1 MTNLQ
6 PESVSRETL
15 MSKYFPGQEDAIRAY
30 AEFLTTAG
38 IERGLIGPREGERI
52 WERHIFNC
60 LPVTQLLPQGASLFD
75 IGSGAGLPGIVI
87 ALARPDLKVTLIE
100 PLERRVEFL
109 NEAVAAI
116 AAGGVEIEVIR
127 GRAQDVKKSADFVTA
142 RAVAP
147 MEKLKK
153 MSWHMVKTGGS
164 LLAMKGESA
173 ANEMVGIK
181 GAELHEIKL
190 EGIELGRV
198 ISVRKGSLISAEISA
213 WLIHVKQAI
222 ARARQRSSAS
232 GG

>member
-15 MSKYFPGQEDAIRAY
+15 ITQYFPGQEDAIRAY

-173 ANEMVGIK
+173 ASEMVGIK

-198 ISVRKGSLISAEISA
+198 ISVRKGSVISA
-213 WLIHVKQAI
+213 
-222 ARARQRSSAS
+222 
-232 GG
+232 

>member
-1 MTNLQ
+1 MENLQ
-6 PESVSRETL
+6 PESLSSIKVSRETL
-15 MSKYFPGQEDAIRAY
+15 TQETLIAKYFPGQEGSIEAFAQ
-30 AEFLTTAG
+30 FLVGAG

-52 WERHIFNC
+52 WDRHIFNC
-60 LPVTQLLPQGASLFD
+60 LPVTQLLPNGASLFD

-87 ALARPDLKVTLIE
+87 ALARPDLQVTLIE
-100 PLERRVEFL
+100 PLERRIDFL

-116 AAGGVEIEVIR
+116 GDLPFPIQVIR

-147 MEKLKK
+147 LEKLKK

-173 ANEMVGIK
+173 ATEMVGVK

-190 EGIELGRV
+190 DGIELGRI
-198 ISVRKGSLISAEISA
+198 ISIRKGA
-213 WLIHVKQAI
+213 
-222 ARARQRSSAS
+222 
-232 GG
+232 

>member
-1 MTNLQ
+1 M
-6 PESVSRETL
+6 SASDVSRETL
-15 MSKYFPGQEDAIRAY
+15 IKRYFPERLDEIAAY
-30 AEFLTTAG
+30 AHFLTTAG

-87 ALARPDLKVTLIE
+87 ALARPDLSVTLIE
-100 PLERRVEFL
+100 PLERRVSFL
-109 NEAVAAI
+109 TEAVD
-116 AAGGVEIEVIR
+116 GLNIEVIR

-147 MEKLKK
+147 LEKLKK

-173 ANEMVGIK
+173 SAEMEGVK
-181 GAELHEIKL
+181 GATLHEITL
-190 EGIELGRV
+190 EGIELGHIV
-198 ISVRKGSLISAEISA
+198 AIKKGA
-213 WLIHVKQAI
+213 
-222 ARARQRSSAS
+222 
-232 GG
+232 

>member
-1 MTNLQ
+1 M
-6 PESVSRETL
+6 SASDVSRETL
-15 MSKYFPGQEDAIRAY
+15 IERYFPERLDEIATY
-30 AEFLTTAG
+30 AHFLTTAG

-87 ALARPDLKVTLIE
+87 ALARPDLSVTLIE
-100 PLERRVEFL
+100 PLERRVSFL
-109 NEAVAAI
+109 NEAVEGLNLEI
-116 AAGGVEIEVIR
+116 NKIEVIR

-147 MEKLKK
+147 LEKLKK

-173 ANEMVGIK
+173 STEMEGVK
-181 GAELHEIKL
+181 GATLHEITL
-190 EGIELGRV
+190 EGIELGRIV
-198 ISVRKGSLISAEISA
+198 AIKKGA
-213 WLIHVKQAI
+213 
-222 ARARQRSSAS
+222 
-232 GG
+232 

>member
-1 MTNLQ
+1 M
-6 PESVSRETL
+6 SASDVSRETL
-15 MSKYFPGQEDAIRAY
+15 IERYFPERLDEIAAY
-30 AEFLTTAG
+30 THFLSTAG

-87 ALARPDLKVTLIE
+87 ALARPDLSVTLIE
-100 PLERRVEFL
+100 PLERRVAFL
-109 NEAVAAI
+109 KEAVEGLNLKI
-116 AAGGVEIEVIR
+116 NNMEVIR

-147 MEKLKK
+147 LEKLKK

-173 ANEMVGIK
+173 SSEMEGVK
-181 GAELHEIKL
+181 GATLHEITL
-190 EGIELGRV
+190 EGIGLGRIV
-198 ISVRKGSLISAEISA
+198 AIKKGA
-213 WLIHVKQAI
+213 
-222 ARARQRSSAS
+222 
-232 GG
+232 

>member
-6 PESVSRETL
+6 PESDPSQVSRETHI
-15 MSKYFPGQEDAIRAY
+15 SKYFPGQEEAIRAY
-30 AEFLTTAG
+30 AEFLITAG

-198 ISVRKGSLISAEISA
+198 ISVRKGSVISA
-213 WLIHVKQAI
+213 
-222 ARARQRSSAS
+222 
-232 GG
+232 

>member
-1 MTNLQ
+1 MENLQ
-6 PESVSRETL
+6 PESVSSERVSRETL
-15 MSKYFPGQEDAIRAY
+15 ISKYFPGQEGSIQTF
-30 AEFLTTAG
+30 AEFLVGAG

-52 WERHIFNC
+52 WDRHIFNC
-60 LPVTQLLPQGASLFD
+60 LPVTQLLPNGASLFD

-87 ALARPDLKVTLIE
+87 ALARPDLQVTLIE

-109 NEAVAAI
+109 NEAVSAI
-116 AAGGVEIEVIR
+116 PDLPFPIQVIR

-147 MEKLKK
+147 LEKLKK

-173 ANEMVGIK
+173 ASEMVGVK

-190 EGIELGRV
+190 DGIELGRI
-198 ISVRKGSLISAEISA
+198 ISIRKGA
-213 WLIHVKQAI
+213 
-222 ARARQRSSAS
+222 
-232 GG
+232 

>member
-1 MTNLQ
+1 MENLQ

-15 MSKYFPGQEDAIRAY
+15 IAKYFPGQEGSIVAFAQ
-30 AEFLTTAG
+30 FLVGAG

-52 WERHIFNC
+52 WDRHIFNC
-60 LPVTQLLPQGASLFD
+60 LPVTQLLPNGASLFD

-87 ALARPDLKVTLIE
+87 ALARPDLRVTLIE

-116 AAGGVEIEVIR
+116 PDLPFPIQVLR

-147 MEKLKK
+147 LEKFKK
-153 MSWHMVKTGGS
+153 ISWHMVKTGGS

-173 ANEMVGIK
+173 ASEMVGVK

-190 EGIELGRV
+190 DGIELGRI
-198 ISVRKGSLISAEISA
+198 ISVRKGA
-213 WLIHVKQAI
+213 
-222 ARARQRSSAS
+222 
-232 GG
+232 

>member
-1 MTNLQ
+1 MENLQ

-15 MSKYFPGQEDAIRAY
+15 TQETLIAKYFPGQEGSIAVF
-30 AEFLTTAG
+30 AEFLVGAG

-52 WERHIFNC
+52 WDRHIFNC
-60 LPVTQLLPQGASLFD
+60 LPVTQLLPNGASLFD

-87 ALARPDLKVTLIE
+87 ALARPDLQVTLIE

-109 NEAVAAI
+109 KEAVAAI
-116 AAGGVEIEVIR
+116 PDLPFPIQVLR
-127 GRAQDVKKSADFVTA
+127 GRAQDIKKSADFVTA

-147 MEKLKK
+147 LEKLKK

-173 ANEMVGIK
+173 ASEMVGVK

-190 EGIELGRV
+190 DGIELGRI
-198 ISVRKGSLISAEISA
+198 ISVRKGA
-213 WLIHVKQAI
+213 
-222 ARARQRSSAS
+222 
-232 GG
+232 

>member
-1 MTNLQ
+1 MENLQ
-6 PESVSRETL
+6 PESASSKEVSRETPL
-15 MSKYFPGQEDAIRAY
+15 VETLIAKYFPGQEGAIEAF
-30 AEFLTTAG
+30 AQFLIGAG

-52 WERHIFNC
+52 WDRHIFNC
-60 LPVTQLLPQGASLFD
+60 LPVTQLLPNGASLFD

-87 ALARPDLKVTLIE
+87 ALARPDLQVTLIE

-116 AAGGVEIEVIR
+116 PDLPFPIQVIR
-127 GRAQDVKKSADFVTA
+127 GRSQDIKKSADFVTA

-147 MEKLKK
+147 LEKLKK

-173 ANEMVGIK
+173 ASEMVGVK

-198 ISVRKGSLISAEISA
+198 ISIRKGA
-213 WLIHVKQAI
+213 
-222 ARARQRSSAS
+222 
-232 GG
+232 

>member
-1 MTNLQ
+1 MA
-6 PESVSRETL
+6 EAVSRETL
-15 MSKYFPGQEDAIRAY
+15 IERYFPSSKAEILAY
-30 AEFLTTAG
+30 ADFLTTAG

-52 WERHIFNC
+52 WDRHIFNC
-60 LPVTQLLPQGASLFD
+60 LPVTQLLPEGASLFD

-109 NEAVAAI
+109 KEAT
-116 AAGGVEIEVIR
+116 AGTSIEVIR

-147 MEKLKK
+147 LEKLRK

-173 ANEMVGIK
+173 AAEMEGVK
-181 GAELHEIKL
+181 GATLHEITL
-190 EGIELGRV
+190 DGIELGRIV
-198 ISVRKGSLISAEISA
+198 AIKKGA
-213 WLIHVKQAI
+213 
-222 ARARQRSSAS
+222 
-232 GG
+232 

>member
-1 MTNLQ
+1 M
-6 PESVSRETL
+6 SASDVSRETL
-15 MSKYFPGQEDAIRAY
+15 IERYFPERLDEIAAY
-30 AEFLTTAG
+30 AHFLTTAG

-87 ALARPDLKVTLIE
+87 ALARPDLSVTLIE
-100 PLERRVEFL
+100 PLERRVSFL
-109 NEAVAAI
+109 NEAVAGLNLEI
-116 AAGGVEIEVIR
+116 NKIEVIR

-147 MEKLKK
+147 LEKLKK

-173 ANEMVGIK
+173 TAEMEGVK
-181 GAELHEIKL
+181 GATLHEITL
-190 EGIELGRV
+190 EGIELGRIV
-198 ISVRKGSLISAEISA
+198 AIKKGA
-213 WLIHVKQAI
+213 
-222 ARARQRSSAS
+222 
-232 GG
+232 

>member
-6 PESVSRETL
+6 PESDPSQVSRET
-15 MSKYFPGQEDAIRAY
+15 SIAQHFPGQEGAIRAY

-60 LPVTQLLPQGASLFD
+60 LTITQLLPQGASLFD

-116 AAGGVEIEVIR
+116 AASGVEIEVIR

-173 ANEMVGIK
+173 ASEMVGIK

-198 ISVRKGSLISAEISA
+198 ISVRKGSVISA
-213 WLIHVKQAI
+213 
-222 ARARQRSSAS
+222 
-232 GG
+232 

>member
-1 MTNLQ
+1 MENLQ
-6 PESVSRETL
+6 PELVSRETL
-15 MSKYFPGQEDAIRAY
+15 IAKYFPGQEGSIQAC
-30 AEFLTTAG
+30 AEFLVGAG

-52 WERHIFNC
+52 WDRHIFNC
-60 LPVTQLLPQGASLFD
+60 LPITELLPNGASLFD

-87 ALARPDLKVTLIE
+87 ALARPDLQVTLIE

-109 NEAVAAI
+109 NEAVSAI
-116 AAGGVEIEVIR
+116 PDLPFPIQVLR

-147 MEKLKK
+147 LEKLKK

-173 ANEMVGIK
+173 ASEMVGVK

-190 EGIELGRV
+190 EGIELGRI
-198 ISVRKGSLISAEISA
+198 ISVRKGA
-213 WLIHVKQAI
+213 
-222 ARARQRSSAS
+222 
-232 GG
+232 